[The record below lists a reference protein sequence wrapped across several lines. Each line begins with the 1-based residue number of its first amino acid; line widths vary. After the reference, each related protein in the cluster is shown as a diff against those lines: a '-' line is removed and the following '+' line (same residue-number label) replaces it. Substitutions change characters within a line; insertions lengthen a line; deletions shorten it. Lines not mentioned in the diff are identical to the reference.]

1 MRRWYKLGFLNDR
14 LELFVHRGDV
24 ADPYTLGEL
33 FELNGRHSPFSFA
46 KPSLN
51 ATPSSGFL
59 CRPPG
64 LETEKSAPTHLS
76 YALSDVTSIS
86 VYKSQTPST
95 AKKQSQK
102 LDFTCTSTVSRMP
115 SNCAV
120 AQKKSTSI
128 APVGIRISAAEVLN
142 QAKSMPL
149 LSQPTTRL
157 PNAITRLHLK
167 ERVELLESLMTTTNM
182 KEFDSDVRNNDLR
195 EAVCK
200 LCRERFLCASDVLK
214 HLVEADH
221 LYKVEGLRQLAYI
234 DGSEFD
240 DYCARLVR
248 QVRKSKG
255 GNSKPTSASR
265 SAQPPS
271 KAATAT
277 NPPFAAGTQLSSS
290 NQPSNQS
297 TSTATPNVVKS
308 KLSTTTQL
316 PNGPAVAITSGTQS
330 SAENKHAQT
339 SPALKP
345 SSNVKV
351 VYSQAYLKARTSPT
365 TAVEGASKENGL
377 DAGDSTT
384 LLLQK
389 ATEVSDELTG
399 KDLDTEME
407 KLRDLAKRI
416 DSQKFCD
423 MYRNRMES
431 KSCSHCKVKLD
442 SPTTK
447 IAHCFSRYHCK
458 KLQQVG
464 VKITRADI
472 ELWRSQILAGS

>member
-24 ADPYTLGEL
+24 ADPYTL
-33 FELNGRHSPFSFA
+33 A
-46 KPSLN
+46 
-51 ATPSSGFL
+51 
-59 CRPPG
+59 
-64 LETEKSAPTHLS
+64 
-76 YALSDVTSIS
+76 
-86 VYKSQTPST
+86 PST

-128 APVGIRISAAEVLN
+128 AP
-142 QAKSMPL
+142 
-149 LSQPTTRL
+149 
-157 PNAITRLHLK
+157 
-167 ERVELLESLMTTTNM
+167 
-182 KEFDSDVRNNDLR
+182 
-195 EAVCK
+195 
-200 LCRERFLCASDVLK
+200 
-214 HLVEADH
+214 
-221 LYKVEGLRQLAYI
+221 
-234 DGSEFD
+234 
-240 DYCARLVR
+240 
-248 QVRKSKG
+248 G

-431 KSCSHCKVKLD
+431 V
-442 SPTTK
+442 
-447 IAHCFSRYHCK
+447 
-458 KLQQVG
+458 
-464 VKITRADI
+464 
-472 ELWRSQILAGS
+472 